1 MLLSATYDVPSAS
14 IRASQVRGCT
24 FRKATLIFEKA
35 SSILHFAVIES
46 HAATMCLWNRINRTL
61 QKDGNAISATFD
73 RAKLPSVNATATATM
88 RRLMGKINL
97 LVGGG
102 AV

>member
-1 MLLSATYDVPSAS
+1 MLQSATYDVPSAS
-14 IRASQVRGCT
+14 LRGSRVRGCA

-35 SSILHFAVIES
+35 SSILHFAVIVS
-46 HAATMCLWNRINRTL
+46 HAATMCLWNLVDSTPAE
-61 QKDGNAISATFD
+61 DGNAVSAAFD

-88 RRLMGKINL
+88 RRLMNKINL
-97 LVGGG
+97 LVRGG